1 MANTIQKGILQEG
14 FELGEAHGIEIGELK
29 GRVNIIM
36 DILRDRFGQVPS
48 HIVDS
53 LNQRTDV
60 IALKSLTVHAAA
72 CSLLTN
78 FTEDL

>member
-14 FELGEAHGIEIGELK
+14 FELGQAHGELK
-29 GRVNIIM
+29 GSVNIILA
-36 DILRDRFGQVPS
+36 ILRDRFGQVPS
-48 HIVDS
+48 HVVDS

-60 IALKSLTVHAAA
+60 TALKSLAVHATT
-72 CSLLTN
+72 CSSLDD